1 MGIKILI
8 LVAIFLIPLIL
19 IPAYSL
25 VCPDGAYIGRD
36 NQGNEA
42 CRDIKTN
49 QIIGHLASP
58 VVAPSNQANQPSSSN
73 QNSTNNSFQGI
84 IDFLPIIIIFI
95 VIIAIIGVASRRT
108 RSSNVTHIPSNYS
121 HHSSKTGSKAANT
134 RGKDDVRKK
143 ARISKRAISKSAQKS
158 ANIKNVS
165 SDPRKGYGRRRKRKN
180 SNNGYR
186 S

>member
-1 MGIKILI
+1 MLI

-73 QNSTNNSFQGI
+73 QNSVNNSFQGI
-84 IDFLPIIIIFI
+84 IGYAAGIILLII
-95 VIIAIIGVASRRT
+95 IIAIIAVAVSRRT

-143 ARISKRAISKSAQKS
+143 ARISKRAISKSTQKS